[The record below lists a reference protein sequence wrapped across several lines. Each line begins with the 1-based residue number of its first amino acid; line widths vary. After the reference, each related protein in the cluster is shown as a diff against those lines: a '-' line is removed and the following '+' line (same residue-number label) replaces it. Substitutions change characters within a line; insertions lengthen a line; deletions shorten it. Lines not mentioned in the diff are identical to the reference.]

1 MAPPTKITFEL
12 VRDIVTKLK
21 SREQHKRRRK
31 YIDAKDHSKGFLWP
45 SITISL
51 IANELAVGRNSLY
64 RHAEKNPK
72 IKRVLQP
79 YMVKTRNNA
88 LKKSSD
94 EPKRNTKA
102 WMEQHIK
109 RLNSEIESYKTKRL
123 DVKIKNLQI
132 QSLDRELQDRETQLE
147 KMREYKIE
155 NIELQREIGRLK
167 EENSRM
173 RSILM
178 ISKDEGLQL

>member
-1 MAPPTKITFEL
+1 MAPPIKITFEI
-12 VRDIVTKLK
+12 VRDAVIKLK

-31 YIDAKDHSKGFLWP
+31 YIDAEDYSKGFLWP
-45 SITISL
+45 SITITL
-51 IANELAVGRNSLY
+51 IANELAVGRNTLY
-64 RHAEKNPK
+64 RHAEKNSK
-72 IKRVLQP
+72 VKKLLSP

-109 RLNSEIESYKTKRL
+109 KLYGEIEFYKTKRL

-132 QSLDRELQDRETQLE
+132 QSLNRELKDREIQLE
-147 KMREYKIE
+147 RMRKYKIE
-155 NIELQREIGRLK
+155 NIELQREIGRLS

-173 RSILM
+173 RSLLM
-178 ISKDEGLQL
+178 INKDEGL